1 MTIDSNPAVISKTKQ
16 EVFEFLNNLENHGQL
31 MPPNIQDWKADQ
43 TTCSFKIQGMLE
55 LSLKKEETGSIDKIR
70 TVPNG
75 KAPVELDL
83 EWNLTEVDGKT
94 NAVFTINAKLNPFL
108 KMMAQKPLVE
118 LANYQAAKL
127 VDVMG

>member
-1 MTIDSNPAVISKTKQ
+1 MTISSEPAVLNKSKQ

-31 MPPNIQDWKADQ
+31 MPPNIDDWQADQ
-43 TTCSFKIQGMLE
+43 TTCSFRIKGMVE
-55 LSLKKEETGSIDKIR
+55 LSLKKEETGSTDRIK

-83 EWNLTEVDGKT
+83 EWNLTEENGST
-94 NAVFTINAKLNPFL
+94 TAIFTINAKLNPFL
-108 KMMAQKPLVE
+108 KMMAQKPLTE